1 MPDKPDFDQELVA
14 KLGSRDAIRE
24 VAEAQ
29 RQATGRQCGKCTMC
43 CTLMGVDEPPH
54 LTKPPNT
61 KCQHCVSGKG
71 CTIYEHRPDMC
82 RGFYCQWL
90 VNPKLD
96 DLLYPLTAKIVT
108 YETSFA
114 GNRNLAFAVDPHRP
128 DRWLQHPYFERISNL
143 ALARGNTTLRVGKHW
158 YVLLPREVADG
169 RRKGTIRWR
178 ANTVVQFRPDWIGPP
193 GYIKSPRGDFRWVE
207 VIPPAEFF
215 DAWRSG

>member
-1 MPDKPDFDQELVA
+1 MPEKPDFDKEQVA
-14 KLGSRDAIRE
+14 RLETR
-24 VAEAQ
+24 

-61 KCQHCVSGKG
+61 KCQHCVPGKG
-71 CTIYEHRPDMC
+71 CTIYERRPSTC

-90 VNPKLD
+90 VDSTVD
-96 DLLYPLTAKIVT
+96 DTLYPLTAKIVT
-108 YETSFA
+108 YINEG
-114 GNRNLAFAVDPHRP
+114 GNLGFSVDPHRP

-169 RRKGTIRWR
+169 RRKGSIRWR
-178 ANTVVQFRPDWIGPP
+178 ANTVVQFKPDWIGPP

>member
-1 MPDKPDFDQELVA
+1 MPDKPDFDQEQVA
-14 KLGSRDAIRE
+14 RLETR
-24 VAEAQ
+24 

-61 KCQHCVSGKG
+61 KCQHCVPGKG
-71 CTIYEHRPDMC
+71 CTIYERRPDTC

-90 VNPKLD
+90 VNPQLD

-108 YETSFA
+108 YIASFD
-114 GNRNLAFAVDPHRP
+114 GNSNLAFTVDPHRP

-143 ALARGNTTLRVGKHW
+143 ALAFPIPATVRAHKHW
-158 YVLLPREVADG
+158 YMLLPRVDADG
-169 RRKGTIRWR
+169 LRKSTINWC
-178 ANTVVQFRPDWIGPP
+178 ANTVVHFKPDWIGPP

-207 VIPPAEFF
+207 LIPPAEFF